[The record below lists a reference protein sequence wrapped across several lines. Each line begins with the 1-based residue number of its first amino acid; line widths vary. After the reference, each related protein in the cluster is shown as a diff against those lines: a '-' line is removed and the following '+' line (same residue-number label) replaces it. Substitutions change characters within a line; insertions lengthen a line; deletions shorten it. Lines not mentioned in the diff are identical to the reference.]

1 MKLYDAFSLPAAA
14 SGLFGEIFNFSC
26 SRHFAFSLSL
36 PLSLLFF
43 FFSILNI
50 VRIGETFSIEC

>member
-26 SRHFAFSLSL
+26 SRHFAFSLSV

-43 FFSILNI
+43 FLDSEHSSHWRNFLN
-50 VRIGETFSIEC
+50 

>member
-43 FFSILNI
+43 FSILNI